1 MLAVTRNRTINIRRP
16 IIVILLICL
25 TLMGCEEI
33 ASKTTISPSDTIS
46 IPKAGVTPNELP
58 GYLTAVWPMTSSIT
72 KVNEYSQRVNNTL
85 QGGVGV
91 RLRVDRVYPLFI
103 GEEFGKI
110 EYSDENTIDPK
121 EHMELIIDGENI
133 SQELIHANALDAIT
147 VHDQT
152 GMLLY
157 SGVAQMDVFWSVP
170 LQSGEHVSLLRISNR
185 NQEII
190 LEYEW
195 SFILSK

>member
-1 MLAVTRNRTINIRRP
+1 MLAINRNRTINFHRP
-16 IIVILLICL
+16 VIGIVLICL
-25 TLMGCEEI
+25 TLVGCEEI
-33 ASKTTISPSDTIS
+33 ASQTIISPSDSIS
-46 IPKAGVTPNELP
+46 IQTAGVTPIELP
-58 GYLTAVWPMTSSIT
+58 DYLTAVWPMPSSIT
-72 KVNEYSQRVNNTL
+72 KVIEYSQIINNTL

-103 GEEFGKI
+103 GEEFGQI

-147 VHDQT
+147 VRDET
-152 GMLLY
+152 GLLLY

-170 LQSGEHVSLLRISNR
+170 LQSGEHTSLLRISNR

-195 SFILSK
+195 SFLLSK